1 MSALRGNLKDFGIAE
16 VFQLIGQQ
24 RKTGV
29 LVIDHDDDQV
39 SLLFDAG
46 AVVTAEPVGGA
57 QDGALAEMLLR
68 CGLVT
73 RETLLEVQRE
83 MDTSLRRLGSL
94 LLEREALEPEALRQ
108 IEDLLTQET
117 LFEILRWERGSF
129 AFNASAVDH
138 DRGGRLLG
146 AEQILMDGLRMIDEW
161 RTFANRVPAD
171 DTVFQRV
178 GRFEDWSVAREAEG
192 QELEAARRV
201 FQLVDGRLSVRRVID
216 LARLG
221 TFEATRTLVALQDA
235 GLVEPLDPSQLARR
249 RPRVQLE
256 VPRPSARP
264 LLAGALPLL
273 LLLGLAFYA
282 LGPAP
287 AQNLEG
293 AVSWTQ
299 RPMLAARAAFEA
311 ERVRK
316 ALEAYRFEIG
326 RWPER
331 LEELVVAGYLEAG
344 ALTPSEGRP
353 YYYARRGDEAVLL
366 APEH

>member
-29 LVIDHDDDQV
+29 LVIDHDEERV
-39 SLLFDAG
+39 SLLFDGG

-68 CGLVT
+68 CGIVT

-83 MDTSLRRLGSL
+83 METSLRRLGSL
-94 LLEREALEPEALRQ
+94 LLERGALEPEALRQ

-117 LFEILRWERGSF
+117 LFGILRWERGSF
-129 AFNASAVDH
+129 AFTASEVDH

-146 AEQILMDGLRMIDEW
+146 AEQILMDGLRMVDEW
-161 RTFANRVPAD
+161 RTFADRVPAD
-171 DTVFQRV
+171 ATVFQRV
-178 GRFEDWSVAREAEG
+178 GRFEEWSVAREAEG

-221 TFEATRTLVALQDA
+221 TFDATRTLVALQDA
-235 GLVEPLDPSQLARR
+235 GLIEPLDPSQLARR
-249 RPRVQLE
+249 PPRVQLE

-282 LGPAP
+282 LRPPPA
-287 AQNLEG
+287 ANLEG
-293 AVSWTQ
+293 MVPWTP
-299 RPMLAARAAFEA
+299 RPMLAARTAFEA

-316 ALEAYRFEIG
+316 ALEAYRFQLG
-326 RWPER
+326 GWPEH
-331 LEELVVAGYLEAG
+331 LEELVSAGYLETG